1 MLRSSNPWTACLLEN
16 PKVTNHNI
24 QLECLPEE
32 LLQIVISYLSTSALK
47 NAALGSSVLNRH
59 ATNVLWQH
67 VCLVDQWTF
76 HEDDE
81 NPGTFA
87 GERRGLAQT
96 DEHDDTPI
104 MRKLYILAT

>member
-1 MLRSSNPWTACLLEN
+1 M
-16 PKVTNHNI
+16 
-24 QLECLPEE
+24 QLESLPEE
-32 LLQIVISYLSTSALK
+32 LLQIIVSYLSTSALK
-47 NAALGSSVLNRH
+47 NAALTSSALNRH
-59 ATNVLWQH
+59 ATDVLWQN

-76 HEDDE
+76 HEDEE
-81 NPGTFA
+81 NPGAFA

>member
-1 MLRSSNPWTACLLEN
+1 M
-16 PKVTNHNI
+16 
-24 QLECLPEE
+24 QLESLPEE
-32 LLQIVISYLSTSALK
+32 LLQIIVSY
-47 NAALGSSVLNRH
+47 AALTSSALNRH
-59 ATNVLWQH
+59 ATDVLWQN

-76 HEDDE
+76 HEDEE
-81 NPGTFA
+81 NPGAFA